1 MGSEA
6 PVHVLVVAHRTAA
19 TPALLAAIHDRANRS
34 PCRFSLVVPNGVDGL
49 FPGRRQLDWKHSQGE
64 AVLALA
70 LPLMEEAAGA
80 PVDGWVSTVPN
91 PFDVVQV
98 AVEGGDVDEIIISTL
113 PHRVSH
119 WLRIDLPAR
128 VADLRLP
135 VTVVVAQHEARVP
148 SH

>member
-1 MGSEA
+1 MGYEA
-6 PVHVLVVAHRTAA
+6 PAHVLVVAHRTAA
-19 TPALLAAIHDRANRS
+19 TPALLAAIHDRADRGPS
-34 PCRFSLVVPNGVDGL
+34 RFSLVVPNAIDGL
-49 FPGRRQLDWKHSQGE
+49 FPGHRQVEWKESEGE

-80 PVDGWVSTVPN
+80 PVDGWVSTIPN
-91 PFDVVQV
+91 PFDVVQ
-98 AVEGGDVDEIIISTL
+98 AAIQTGDIDEIIISTL

-119 WLRIDLPAR
+119 WLHIDLPAR
-128 VADLRLP
+128 VADLGLP